1 VVKIEMSDNLHS
13 RQKIDYKMNNY
24 FEKEDK
30 QLIVA

>member
-1 VVKIEMSDNLHS
+1 MSQMLENL
-13 RQKIDYKMNNY
+13 RLIQRIDYERNNH